1 MAYYWRCPVCGGYS
15 EMAKICGSCEAKKR
29 SLPAATE
36 QTSGIKNAKKTLADY
51 TTHKEGMSSA

>member
-1 MAYYWRCPVCGGYS
+1 MAVILKWLKFAEVV
-15 EMAKICGSCEAKKR
+15 KQKKR